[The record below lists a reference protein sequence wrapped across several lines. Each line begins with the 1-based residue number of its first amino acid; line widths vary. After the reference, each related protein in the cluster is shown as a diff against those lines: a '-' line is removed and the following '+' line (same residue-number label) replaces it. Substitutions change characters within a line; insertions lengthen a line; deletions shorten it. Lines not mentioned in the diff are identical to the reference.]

1 MQAELVGD
9 GEGRQRGKGRVKGC
23 GCQAT
28 TQETGAQACWA
39 LEAREAHTTPG
50 PSLAR
55 GRQSGWCLLT
65 TVSAG
70 LDSWGLGTPRT
81 AVRGHWVGTS
91 CERLGWKKGRHTH
104 EAPRAS
110 AASPTNF
117 LVRKRQGRSGAPL
130 RW

>member
-39 LEAREAHTTPG
+39 LEAHEAHTTPG
-50 PSLAR
+50 PSLAQ

-70 LDSWGLGTPRT
+70 LGWAPGGWEFPGT
-81 AVRGHWVGTS
+81 AWRGHWAG
-91 CERLGWKKGRHTH
+91 LQKGEAHT
-104 EAPRAS
+104 
-110 AASPTNF
+110 
-117 LVRKRQGRSGAPL
+117 
-130 RW
+130 